1 VTLGTTSEFPNGE
14 IGLTPASL
22 TMKGGSVMLTIAEA
36 NLPKQSAEL
45 RGPSLSPPIPP
56 TRALPTTLSP
66 QVSDDVLIR
75 EIALGNRQAMEVLY
89 SRHNVRVYRFTLRIT
104 GNPALAEDIVSEV
117 FLDVWR
123 RADGFKANSQ
133 VSTWLL
139 AIARNKALSAFRRR
153 VDQPLEDEK
162 IATIED
168 LSDDPEVLVQNKER
182 SAIMQKCLSQLSAA
196 QREVIDL
203 VYYHEKK
210 VEEVAQIIGVPAST
224 VKTRMFYAR
233 QRMGELLKVA
243 GYSRH

>member
-1 VTLGTTSEFPNGE
+1 
-14 IGLTPASL
+14 
-22 TMKGGSVMLTIAEA
+22 MLTIVQADF
-36 NLPKQSAEL
+36 SAQPARSFGNKL
-45 RGPSLSPPIPP
+45 SQRVPNTKTRTLGPN
-56 TRALPTTLSP
+56 A
-66 QVSDDVLIR
+66 SDEVLINA
-75 EIALGNRQAMEVLY
+75 IALGDRYAMELLY
-89 SRHNVRVYRFTLRIT
+89 ARHHVRVYRFSLRIT
-104 GNPALAEDIVSEV
+104 GNATLAEDIVSEV

-123 RADGFKANSQ
+123 RADGFRGNSQ

-153 VDQPLEDEK
+153 VDQPLEDDK
-162 IATIED
+162 VATIED
-168 LSDDPEVLVQNKER
+168 PADDPEVMVHNKER

-233 QRMGELLKVA
+233 QRMGELLEGA